1 MKYCFP
7 LTGFELRTFN
17 DAVEKNEKNY
27 REGREK
33 NPEIY
38 REGRENISWK
48 FPRQVDCG
56 LARALLDTE
65 ISREFI
71 CSAYVSVQTK

>member
-1 MKYCFP
+1 MKYFFP
-7 LTGFELRTFN
+7 LVRFKLRTFN
-17 DAVEKNEKNY
+17 DAVEKNAKNY
-27 REGREK
+27 WEGRGK

-65 ISREFI
+65 ISREFT
-71 CSAYVSVQTK
+71 CSVGEM